1 MVFISPDHKAM
12 AISGGGGEMAIYQ
25 TINRNK
31 RSSFHLKDPKKDTQI
46 IFPKNPETFV
56 ALDLMKT
63 NTHISG
69 TILSRKYHLNHPLTF
84 RG

>member
-12 AISGGGGEMAIYQ
+12 AISGGEGEIVLFTKQSTAQ
-25 TINRNK
+25 ENQFSPK
-31 RSSFHLKDPKKDTQI
+31 RPKKDTQI

-63 NTHISG
+63 NKHISG
-69 TILSRKYHLNHPLTF
+69 IISIGNPISTTH
-84 RG
+84 